1 MKHPRVLSA
10 IAMLG
15 VATIAGAFFP
25 LSGGFDLSWRT
36 IDGGGGTS
44 TGGGFELS
52 GTIGQP
58 DAGVMSGGSFVLAGG
73 FWVAFEPPCPWD
85 CQAAPQSGAVDVP
98 DLLALLGA
106 WGGPQTPGTTCD
118 FDGEGAITVFDLLKL
133 LANWG
138 PCP

>member
-1 MKHPRVLSA
+1 M
-10 IAMLG
+10 
-15 VATIAGAFFP
+15 
-25 LSGGFDLSWRT
+25 GG
-36 IDGGGGTS
+36 
-44 TGGGFELS
+44 ELVDN
-52 GTIGQP
+52 IEMWLDP
-58 DAGVMSGGSFVLAGG
+58 P
-73 FWVAFEPPCPWD
+73 PPCPWD

-118 FDGEGAITVFDLLKL
+118 LDGSGAIAVPDLLEL

>member
-1 MKHPRVLSA
+1 MKHPGVLCA

-73 FWVAFEPPCPWD
+73 FWSAPPAPCPWD

-98 DLLALLGA
+98 DLLALLAVWNIPGA
-106 WGGPQTPGTTCD
+106 NICD
-118 FDGEGAITVFDLLKL
+118 FNGDGTANVPDLLKL

>member
-1 MKHPRVLSA
+1 MMPSRITAYVSA
-10 IAMLG
+10 IAF
-15 VATIAGAFFP
+15 AAGAAALAP
-25 LSGGFDLSWRT
+25 PGPSFDLSWNT

-73 FWVAFEPPCPWD
+73 FWVAFAPPCPWD
-85 CQAAPQSGAVDVP
+85 CQATPSGAVDVP
-98 DLLALLGA
+98 DLLALLA
-106 WGGPQTPGTTCD
+106 VWDIPNANICD
-118 FDGEGAITVFDLLKL
+118 FTGEGTANVPDLLKL

>member
-73 FWVAFEPPCPWD
+73 FWSAPLAPPCPWD
-85 CQAAPQSGAVDVP
+85 CQAVPDGAVNVP
-98 DLLALLGA
+98 DLLALLGR
-106 WGGPQTPGTTCD
+106 WEMDQGLTTCD
-118 FDGEGAITVFDLLKL
+118 FDGGGIAVPDLLKL

>member
-1 MKHPRVLSA
+1 MPAPEIVFDF
-10 IAMLG
+10 G
-15 VATIAGAFFP
+15 VYLDALLFDPGTGLLYMPAAEGGLHVVDTATNELVTPQPVPLPGFP
-25 LSGGFDLSWRT
+25 VDQV
-36 IDGGGGTS
+36 
-44 TGGGFELS
+44 
-52 GTIGQP
+52 IGPVGRFQ
-58 DAGVMSGGSFVLAGG
+58 
-73 FWVAFEPPCPWD
+73 PPCPWD

-118 FDGEGAITVFDLLKL
+118 LDGSGVINVLDLLEF

>member
-1 MKHPRVLSA
+1 MRQSRITAYVLA
-10 IAMLG
+10 IAF
-15 VATIAGAFFP
+15 IAGTAALAP
-25 LSGGFDLSWRT
+25 PGPSFDLSWNT
-36 IDGGGGTS
+36 IGGGGTS

-58 DAGVMSGGSFVLAGG
+58 DTGVMSGGSFVLAGG
-73 FWVAFEPPCPWD
+73 FWSAPPAPCPWD

-106 WGGPQTPGTTCD
+106 WGGPQTPGTSCD
-118 FDGEGAITVFDLLKL
+118 LDGSGVVNVPDLLKL